1 MHRSLMQRLLA
12 PLVEMRGEE
21 VRSALLMFVY
31 AFLLMTSY
39 NIVQPLTRSKL
50 ISDLGAV
57 NIPYVVFVSS
67 VIVGVF
73 MVGYVRIVSRL
84 PRRLAMP
91 IVQTCMAAVM
101 VGFWALFQIGG
112 DWVSVAFYLW
122 GFMLAI
128 LLTSQ
133 FWTLA
138 NGLYDPRQAK
148 RLFGFIG
155 GGITLGGATGAWTT
169 ALMVEIVGTNTL
181 LLWSAAVLL
190 ASVGVVTLILRAE
203 RATIE
208 VVEIGASEKGVG
220 LRRAFDLLRGSRQA
234 KVVALVIG
242 FGSIGAALIDQQL
255 NMATEIFK
263 GRAQVD
269 AMGAFLAQVRGWVS
283 LAGFVLQ
290 VWVTP
295 RIHRY
300 LGIAFALMLL
310 PTGLATT
317 ASIMLLAGA
326 LWAPAVASI
335 LDRSVRYTVDK
346 TTREVLFLPL
356 STELRQDVKPFV
368 DVTGDR
374 LSRGLIAVVILV
386 LIQPWGFGLRWYQL
400 SFVSLALAAF
410 WFALATRAKREYLAS
425 FRRSIERRDVAPA
438 EVRLQT
444 ADLSTIETLIE
455 ELASPDEE
463 RVLYTIDLLE
473 SLDKRNL
480 VTPLLLNHES
490 PAVRTRA
497 LKALGVMP
505 PRIAERWLPV
515 IQRMLADPS
524 SDVRAGA
531 IAALASIRSVDVA
544 DLVRGYLAD
553 PDPRIATTAAVVLAR
568 SNRPTDLAAAEAVLA
583 RLAADAAWDTRREV
597 AAAIREIPDPQ
608 VRQLLIPLLYD
619 TSGDVA
625 AEALRSVRDVG
636 PSGFLFVPA
645 LISLLR
651 HRDLKS
657 CARDVLVS
665 YGESVLDALNYFL
678 RDPAEN
684 VWVRRHIPGTI
695 ARIPSQKAVD
705 ILVDALHEPDGFL
718 RYKVLAALETIRR
731 DDHRGLK
738 VSPGEV
744 EALALKEAGRYFNYL
759 ILHDSLFVRAGFP
772 ADSLLAQALQEK
784 IRRTTDRV
792 YRLLGLLYPWK
803 DVAAARWAIERGD
816 ARARASALE
825 YLDNVV
831 GGTLRQRLVPML
843 EEAPVRAKVRKVNV
857 ILETRPRDAHETLAQ
872 LMNDDDEVVAA
883 AAIDLVE
890 KRNIWTLADDVERV
904 LAHRDPKDRFV
915 FEAASWTLAAHRM
928 PERRRRAL
936 WREPL
941 PAVQLA
947 DRLRHIPLFASA
959 SVDELF
965 RIADTGRQIR
975 YEPGR
980 TLFQE
985 GAVPNQVH
993 FPLDG
998 AVSVQREGR
1007 QGDRIEP
1014 PAALGIEPVLQG
1026 VAMRETIRTLEPT
1039 ACLAL
1044 SAGEVRALVSDS
1056 AELVRGLVRTL
1067 ANGTRPASESLVVRG
1082 GPSAAAA
1089 VTGFI
1094 ADGLRPIGKVLVLEQ
1109 IPVFKSVSAAE
1120 MLHLA
1125 SIARP
1130 VVLHQG
1136 ATLVGEAESAI
1147 VAVLEGRVSLE
1158 AQGQE
1163 PPVIAEIGDA
1173 IGVHETLAGVR
1184 LERKAVV
1191 VHGGHGLKIERDD
1204 LFNLLGQ
1211 RPVLPQ
1217 ELFAGLLVI
1226 ASHEPATV

>member
-12 PLVEMRGEE
+12 PLVELRGEE
-21 VRSALLMFVY
+21 VRTALLMFVY

-50 ISDLGAV
+50 IADLGAV
-57 NIPYVVFVSS
+57 NIPYVGFVSS
-67 VIVGVF
+67 LIVGVF
-73 MVGYVRIVSRL
+73 MVGYVRLVGRL
-84 PRRLAMP
+84 PRRLAVP
-91 IVQTCMAAVM
+91 IVQAGMAAVM

-138 NGLYDPRQAK
+138 NGIYDPRQAK

-169 ALMVEIVGTNTL
+169 AFMVEIVGSNTL

-190 ASVGVVTLILRAE
+190 LSAGVVTFILRAE
-203 RATIE
+203 RPTDVDE
-208 VVEIGASEKGVG
+208 TGANEQGVG

-234 KVVALVIG
+234 KLVALVIG

-326 LWAPAVASI
+326 LWAPAVASV
-335 LDRSVRYTVDK
+335 LDRSIRYTVDK

-356 STELRQDVKPFV
+356 PTELRQDVKPFV

-374 LSRGLIAVVILV
+374 LSRGLISLVILV
-386 LIQPWGFGLRWYQL
+386 LIQPWGFGLRWHQL
-400 SFVSLALAAF
+400 SFVSLALAGL
-410 WFALATRAKREYLAS
+410 WFGLAVRAKREYLAS

-438 EVRLQT
+438 EVRLQA
-444 ADLSTIETLIE
+444 ADLSTIETLVE

-480 VTPLLLNHES
+480 VTPLLLNHGS

-497 LKALGVMP
+497 LKALSVMR
-505 PRIAERWLPV
+505 PRIAERWLPA

-531 IAALASIRSVDVA
+531 VAALANIRSVDVA
-544 DLVRGYLAD
+544 DLVRAHLAD
-553 PDPRIATTAAVVLAR
+553 RDPRIATTAAVVLAR

-597 AAAIREIPDPQ
+597 ASAIREIEDPQ

-651 HRDLKS
+651 HRDLKRR
-657 CARDVLVS
+657 ARDVLVS
-665 YGESVLDALNYFL
+665 YGEPVLDALNYFL
-678 RDPAEN
+678 RDSAEN
-684 VWVRRHIPGTI
+684 IWVRRHIPGTI

-731 DDHRGLK
+731 DDHRDLNFN
-738 VSPGEV
+738 SDEV
-744 EALALKEAGRYFNYL
+744 EALALREAGRYFHYL
-759 ILHDSLFVRAGFP
+759 ILHDRLFVRAAFP
-772 ADSLLAQALQEK
+772 AASLLAHAIQEK

-792 YRLLGLLYPWK
+792 YMLLGLLYPWK
-803 DVAAARWAIERGD
+803 DVVAARWAIERGD

-825 YLDNVV
+825 YLDNVLR
-831 GGTLRQRLVPML
+831 GTLRQRLVPML
-843 EEAPVRAKVRKVNV
+843 EDAPIREKLRKANV
-857 ILETRPRDAHETLAQ
+857 TLETRPRDANQTLAQ
-872 LMNDDDEVVAA
+872 LIHDEDEIIAA
-883 AAIDLVE
+883 TAIDLVE
-890 KRNIWTLADDVERV
+890 DRQVWALADDVEQV
-904 LAHRDPKDRFV
+904 LAHREPKDRFA

-928 PERRRRAL
+928 PERRRREL

-947 DRLRHIPLFASA
+947 ARLRHIPLFASV

-993 FPLDG
+993 FLIDG

-1007 QGDRIEP
+1007 QSERNEP
-1014 PAALGIEPVLQG
+1014 PAALGIEPVLQRF
-1026 VAMRETIRTLEPT
+1026 VMRETIRTLEPT
-1039 ACLAL
+1039 ACLTL
-1044 SAGEVRALVSDS
+1044 SADDVRALVSDS
-1056 AELVRGLVRTL
+1056 SELVRGLVRTL
-1067 ANGTRPASESLVVRG
+1067 ANGTLPASESLVVRG

-1089 VTGFI
+1089 VTGFV
-1094 ADGLRPIGKVLVLEQ
+1094 AEGLRPIGKVLVLEQ

-1158 AQGQE
+1158 APGQE
-1163 PPVIAEIGDA
+1163 PPVIAETGDA
-1173 IGVHETLAGVR
+1173 FGVHETLAGVR

-1191 VHGGHGLKIERDD
+1191 VRGGYGLKIERDD
-1204 LFNLLGQ
+1204 LFSLMGQ
-1211 RPVLPQ
+1211 RPVLLQ
-1217 ELFAGLLVI
+1217 ELFAGLLGTPGHQPTT
-1226 ASHEPATV
+1226 A